1 MGIRNINKIYEEN
14 DIIIKIVKESK
25 LMYENEKYA
34 YHLLNKHIP
43 KMISFDDKKSS
54 IVLEKINGKRLSK
67 IKIEESAI
75 NFIKKNKNILI
86 LVSNSA
92 PKWIDFIL
100 EKYGIKKYFKYI
112 FYREYKIDDV
122 KKPSKEVIKIIEDDI
137 NDNID
142 NSSLVIG
149 DSYTDYLFAKNCNLK
164 FICMYNRIE
173 DCNSYKDFNEVDK
186 LIKENI

>member
-25 LMYENEKYA
+25 LMYENEKDA
-34 YHLLNKHIP
+34 YNLLNKHAP
-43 KMISFDDKKSS
+43 KMISFDDKKSC

>member
-25 LMYENEKYA
+25 LTYENEKDA
-34 YHLLNKHIP
+34 YNLLNKHAP

-67 IKIEESAI
+67 IKIDEKIVIKLAKAI
-75 NFIKKNKNILI
+75 KYLHSYTKNGNYFVHGDLHNDNII
-86 LVSNSA
+86 
-92 PKWIDFIL
+92 
-100 EKYGIKKYFKYI
+100 YY
-112 FYREYKIDDV
+112 
-122 KKPSKEVIKIIEDDI
+122 EVIKIIEEDI

>member
-14 DIIIKIVKESK
+14 DIIIEIVKESK
-25 LMYENEKYA
+25 LMYENEKDA
-34 YHLLNKHIP
+34 YNLLNKHAP
-43 KMISFDDKKSS
+43 QMISFDDKKSS

-67 IKIEESAI
+67 IKIDEKIVIKLAKAI
-75 NFIKKNKNILI
+75 KYLHSYTKN
-86 LVSNSA
+86 
-92 PKWIDFIL
+92 
-100 EKYGIKKYFKYI
+100 GKYFVHG
-112 FYREYKIDDV
+112 DLH
-122 KKPSKEVIKIIEDDI
+122 

-142 NSSLVIG
+142 NSSIVIG